1 MLGGIYKKRK
11 NLQVKKFDSINV
23 VPFIDIMLVLLV
35 IVLTT
40 ATFVAKG
47 VIPVDLP
54 SSNSSTKQT
63 NKKTLTIT
71 IKKNGDILFGKTVVH
86 KKNIANELTK
96 HKTDTPIHI
105 NCDKEAKFDLFV
117 VLLDILKQKDFQN
130 LGIIT
135 KKD

>member
-1 MLGGIYKKRK
+1 MQI
-11 NLQVKKFDSINV
+11 KKFDSINV

-40 ATFVAKG
+40 ATFIAKG

-54 SSNSSTKQT
+54 KSETAAKED
-63 NKKTLTIT
+63 NKKNLTIT
-71 IKKNGDILFGKTVVH
+71 IKQNGEILFDKTVVLIEDV
-86 KKNIANELTK
+86 KSKLCEY
-96 HKTDTPIHI
+96 KTDMPIHI
-105 NCDKEAKFDLFV
+105 NCDKNARFDHFV
-117 VLLDILKQKDFQN
+117 TLLDTLKQKNFTN

>member
-1 MLGGIYKKRK
+1 M
-11 NLQVKKFDSINV
+11 QVKKFDSINV

-40 ATFVAKG
+40 ASFVAKG
-47 VIPVDLP
+47 LILVDLP
-54 SSNSSTKQT
+54 SSKSSV
-63 NKKTLTIT
+63 KKDDKKNLTIT
-71 IKKNGDILFGKTVVH
+71 IKENGNILFDKTIVLE
-86 KKNIANELTK
+86 KDIKSALSKYKSN
-96 HKTDTPIHI
+96 TPIHI

-117 VLLDILKQKDFQN
+117 DLLDTLKQKEFTN

>member
-1 MLGGIYKKRK
+1 MQI
-11 NLQVKKFDSINV
+11 KKFDSINV

-47 VIPVDLP
+47 LIPVDLP
-54 SSNSSTKQT
+54 SSKSATKDD
-63 NKKTLTIT
+63 KKNLTIT
-71 IKKNGDILFGKTVVH
+71 IKQNGDILFDKTLIFV
-86 KKNIANELTK
+86 KDIEAELCK
-96 HKTDTPIHI
+96 YKTDMPIYI
-105 NCDKEAKFDLFV
+105 NCDKDAKFDFFV
-117 VLLDILKQKDFQN
+117 ILLDTLKEKNFTN

>member
-1 MLGGIYKKRK
+1 MQI
-11 NLQVKKFDSINV
+11 KKFDSINV

-40 ATFVAKG
+40 ATFVANG

-54 SSNSSTKQT
+54 KSKVAAKND
-63 NKKTLTIT
+63 NKENLTIT
-71 IKKNGDILFGKTVVH
+71 IKENGEILFDKTVVII
-86 KKNIANELTK
+86 KDIENELCK
-96 HKTDTPIHI
+96 YKTDMPIHI
-105 NCDKEAKFDLFV
+105 NCDKNAKFDHFV
-117 VLLDILKQKDFQN
+117 VLIDILKQKNFTN

>member
-1 MLGGIYKKRK
+1 MQI
-11 NLQVKKFDSINV
+11 KKFDSINV

-40 ATFVAKG
+40 ATFVANG

-54 SSNSSTKQT
+54 ESKVAAKSD
-63 NKKTLTIT
+63 NKENLTIT
-71 IKKNGDILFGKTVVH
+71 IKENGEVLFDKTVVVI
-86 KKNIANELTK
+86 KDIESELCK
-96 HKTDTPIHI
+96 YKTDMPIHI
-105 NCDKEAKFDLFV
+105 NCDKNAKFDHFV
-117 VLLDILKQKDFQN
+117 VLIDILKQKNFTN

>member
-1 MLGGIYKKRK
+1 MQI
-11 NLQVKKFDSINV
+11 KKFDAINV

-47 VIPVDLP
+47 IIPVDLP
-54 SSNSSTKQT
+54 TSKTAAPQDD
-63 NKKTLTIT
+63 KKNLTIT
-71 IKKNGDILFGKTVVH
+71 IKENGDILFDKLIVLEN
-86 KKNIANELTK
+86 NIAEELSK
-96 HKTDTPIHI
+96 HEVGTPIHI

-117 VLLDILKQKDFQN
+117 TLLDTLEEKEFKN

-135 KKD
+135 KKNK